1 MLRQVVVNVTAPAA
15 TEQKYHGC
23 LTHLICALVPL
34 VGCFFCLCPVD
45 KKLSNVEMYF
55 GIKSCLCCFL
65 LGYLPVICCPIDE
78 RQLSGP
84 GVGAP
89 TIQLMER

>member
-1 MLRQVVVNVTAPAA
+1 M
-15 TEQKYHGC
+15 
-23 LTHLICALVPL
+23 
-34 VGCFFCLCPVD
+34 
-45 KKLSNVEMYF
+45 SNVEMYF

-65 LGYLPVICCPIDE
+65 LGYWPVICCPIDE
-78 RQLSGP
+78 RPLSGP